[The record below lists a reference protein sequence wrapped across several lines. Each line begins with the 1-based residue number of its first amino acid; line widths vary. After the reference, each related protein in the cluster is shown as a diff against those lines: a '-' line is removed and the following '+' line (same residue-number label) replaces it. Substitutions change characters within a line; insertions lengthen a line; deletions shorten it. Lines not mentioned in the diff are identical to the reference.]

1 MKGQLISPR
10 KIKED
15 YREEFGMPEAS
26 TKTIFKVMVINVIR
40 KDMVLKRNQYACLPA
55 SEG

>member
-26 TKTIFKVMVINVIR
+26 TKTIFKVCR
-40 KDMVLKRNQYACLPA
+40 DP
-55 SEG
+55 EDW